1 MEDVEEAP
9 HVYSLLCEL
18 AAGGH
23 PALAAAD
30 APQRVVTTLA
40 EAFLRDAVP
49 TDNPVYAQMV
59 ALARQIQVC
68 YLYHNYPYLPK
79 VAKLWEYIKSTV

>member
-1 MEDVEEAP
+1 MIASISPFRLAWLPVVEDCEEAP

-18 AAGGH
+18 AASGH

-30 APQRVVTTLA
+30 APRHIVATIA

-49 TDNPVYAQMV
+49 TDNPVHQQMV
-59 ALARQIQVC
+59 ALLRQIQV
-68 YLYHNYPYLPK
+68 
-79 VAKLWEYIKSTV
+79 STTTVTVS